1 MTATWVG
8 AGYINGS
15 AEAVF
20 SDGLVWCQA
29 PFGYALSLVIGG
41 LFFAGR
47 MRATRA
53 MTMLDPFQQFYG
65 PWIAVLLCVP
75 AICGEV
81 FWTASNLSALGDTVS
96 TIAYLNKTF
105 IIIASTLVIVFY
117 TSVGGLTSV
126 MYTDVF
132 QLGSTVFGL
141 WVCVPFVVATRTP
154 AMVSDAKKDWLGVI
168 EDRDVSQIFDQLF
181 MTIFGGIPWQVYFQR
196 VLSSDSAFS
205 AKMLSYLSAVG
216 CVFLAL
222 PPVIIGA
229 AGKGASFFVGFVVRA
244 LCGEPEMG
252 IPVLLRLP
260 QYDNQRGQQFPFRTM
275 CMLISMCTHIGVSM
289 LAAYAFRS
297 GLLEPNKDVWGC
309 FWEISGASTGIMP
322 AVDSPLLVSGGT
334 IAAGSSG
341 NAREQREPSRSDVV
355 IGQQR
360 SNLAAPSLEP
370 SGKGV
375 VPSAPTTPTTPV
387 SELEAEPTSEK
398 SKRSIAGGEG
408 PRAKKAPMALDAN
421 PKEAQDPMKTPAYQ
435 ADDKLRTDKP
445 INRRQSVVSKS
456 SGGSKTRRPSV
467 FGTELSTSTDMP
479 RSRRQSVVSKSS
491 GGSNTRRASVFNA
504 ELSTGMPRSRRQS
517 VVSKSSGGSK
527 TKQTGMTAAEPK
539 NGGSGKAEPKSDKP
553 KSTRLSVSSKSS
565 GSDPKTKQTGV
576 ADTEPKGSGTRSKQ
590 LPAVSDTESLAGV
603 PRTEGTAASADPE
616 LAKSNRQVN
625 KRPSATE
632 PDTKSGVRDDQLRDG
647 PDADPK
653 IRAVSTK
660 YVAQQADAAKA
671 PAKSKGHKSDAA
683 GNKDRKTR
691 KKE

>member
-1 MTATWVG
+1 MP
-8 AGYINGS
+8 Y
-15 AEAVF
+15 AVRY
-20 SDGLVWCQA
+20 LT
-29 PFGYALSLVIGG
+29 PSLVSISGQLAITAAVMSSVDSSMLSSSSLITRNVYQRLLKPAASQEEVCRVLRGAIWGIG
-41 LFFAGR
+41 LLAMIMALNVQSVFA
-47 MRATRA
+47 
-53 MTMLDPFQQFYG
+53 L
-65 PWIAVLLCVP
+65 
-75 AICGEV
+75 
-81 FWTASNLSALGDTVS
+81 WT
-96 TIAYLNKTF
+96 
-105 IIIASTLVIVFY
+105 
-117 TSVGGLTSV
+117 
-126 MYTDVF
+126 
-132 QLGSTVFGL
+132 
-141 WVCVPFVVATRTP
+141 
-154 AMVSDAKKDWLGVI
+154 
-168 EDRDVSQIFDQLF
+168 
-181 MTIFGGIPWQVYFQR
+181 
-196 VLSSDSAFS
+196 LSSDLVYVLLFPQFVVLFFLRDWSNT
-205 AKMLSYLSAVG
+205 YGAVFG
-216 CVFLAL
+216 
-222 PPVIIGA
+222 
-229 AGKGASFFVGFVVRA
+229 FFVGFVVRA